1 MGMSQLGFHVAGILM
16 TVLVAL
22 CAVSAIAAV
31 TVVDGVAGLPAGAL
45 AAVATFQAL
54 RVPFGRTAVRVLD
67 R

>member
-1 MGMSQLGFHVAGILM
+1 MDMSQLGFHIAGILM

-22 CAVSAIAAV
+22 CLVSAVAAA
-31 TVVDGVAGLPAGAL
+31 TVVGGTAGLPAGAV

-54 RVPFGRTAVRVLD
+54 RVPFGRTAVRALD